1 MLHPIAAASPASP
14 CLRRLALMTLVRTT
28 TFEQLRTQVRALASL
43 SLEIRVGRLD
53 GSLII
58 DNLRNQALL

>member
-1 MLHPIAAASPASP
+1 MLYPIAPAGPTSP
-14 CLRRLALMTLVRTT
+14 CLRRLARMTLVRAT
-28 TFEQLRTQVRALASL
+28 TFGQRSTQVRALASL

-58 DNLRNQALL
+58 DNLRN